1 MKSPFASPTPYRPSP
16 VRFCPCTFN
25 CLQSL
30 LSSGLIGPMAG
41 GSFADCRL
49 YARGEAHGKP
59 QTLTT
64 SNSPLFTILNAFGNK
79 RLDHGSHRGAAAA
92 RWRGLCRICSFHPT
106 SPSSNHPIPRLYF
119 QDNYSYLLRSL
130 SAIITPTRYIMSETL
145 NVIDYIANA
154 SRLYCAISGLRVS
167 SQTCLHIF
175 RHCLTTCRIYQ
186 MSPRPLKASRTLH
199 TPLPSR
205 IHIN

>member
-1 MKSPFASPTPYRPSP
+1 MP
-16 VRFCPCTFN
+16 VPRLVARTFN
-25 CLQSL
+25 RCFHPV
-30 LSSGLIGPMAG
+30 SSGRWWV
-41 GSFADCRL
+41 ADCRL

-64 SNSPLFTILNAFGNK
+64 SNSPLFTTLNAFGNK
-79 RLDHGSHRGAAAA
+79 RLDHTFNRNGSHRGAAAA
-92 RWRGLCRICSFHPT
+92 RWRGLRRICSFHPT

-130 SAIITPTRYIMSETL
+130 SAIIAPTRYIMSETL
-145 NVIDYIANA
+145 NVIDHIANA

-186 MSPRPLKASRTLH
+186 ITLSVSHAPHASSVSDPHKLA
-199 TPLPSR
+199 
-205 IHIN
+205 

>member
-1 MKSPFASPTPYRPSP
+1 MPVPRPIARHPFASAPAPSTVFNRCFHPVSSGRWRVAVLPTVACTPEAKRMASHKHSPLVIHHYSPYSMLLATNDWIMVAIAAQQQHDGEACAVFALSIQPRHRRTILYH
-16 VRFCPCTFN
+16 VCTF
-25 CLQSL
+25 
-30 LSSGLIGPMAG
+30 
-41 GSFADCRL
+41 R
-49 YARGEAHGKP
+49 
-59 QTLTT
+59 TT
-64 SNSPLFTILNAFGNK
+64 I
-79 RLDHGSHRGAAAA
+79 H
-92 RWRGLCRICSFHPT
+92 
-106 SPSSNHPIPRLYF
+106 
-119 QDNYSYLLRSL
+119 
-130 SAIITPTRYIMSETL
+130 TL

-186 MSPRPLKASRTLH
+186 MSPRPLQASRTLH